1 MKEFEGKRKQYGGS
15 LNPSGTSSWEY
26 VVPNGKT
33 FWMYYY
39 ALTATDDDESNKRQD
54 MVLSGDGTSIVSI
67 EGRHAQHGQS
77 RSTSNTMSL
86 TGSLPRKFEGDGSK
100 ALRVEVS
107 STAGVW
113 SQNFAIQGFLEDT
126 GVSPKI

>member
-1 MKEFEGKRKQYGGS
+1 MSYVLASIFNKIARGESLSDYEFILVKEFEGKRKQYGGS

-67 EGRHAQHGQS
+67 EGRRAQHGQS

-86 TGSLPRKFEGDGSK
+86 TGLPTS
-100 ALRVEVS
+100 
-107 STAGVW
+107 
-113 SQNFAIQGFLEDT
+113 
-126 GVSPKI
+126 